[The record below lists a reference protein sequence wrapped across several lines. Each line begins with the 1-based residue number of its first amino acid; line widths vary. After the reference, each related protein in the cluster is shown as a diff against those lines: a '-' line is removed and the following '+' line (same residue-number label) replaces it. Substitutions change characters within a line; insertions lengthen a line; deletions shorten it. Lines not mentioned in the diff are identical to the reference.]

1 MRYTLYRWGWAA
13 LDLLFPPN
21 CASCNRT
28 GTRWCQECRH
38 QTIQIEPPFCQL
50 CGQPT
55 TSPSICPS
63 CKVFPPSLIAIR
75 SWAVFEGPV
84 RKALH
89 RVKYSRDLA
98 LAETLAR
105 EMFHVTQ
112 DQGWDLDLI
121 VPVPLSKKRLRERGF
136 NQAVL
141 LARPLAWRMSIP
153 SNSKALRRIRDTLS
167 QVGLNVEQR
176 RDNVSEAFVASSK
189 QVVGKNILLVDD
201 VATSGSTLNA
211 CANALWNAQ
220 AKNVYGLTLTRAVQ
234 ST

>member
-1 MRYTLYRWGWAA
+1 
-13 LDLLFPPN
+13 
-21 CASCNRT
+21 
-28 GTRWCQECRH
+28 
-38 QTIQIEPPFCQL
+38 
-50 CGQPT
+50 
-55 TSPSICPS
+55 
-63 CKVFPPSLIAIR
+63 LIAIR

-189 QVVGKNILLVDD
+189 QVAGKNILLVDD